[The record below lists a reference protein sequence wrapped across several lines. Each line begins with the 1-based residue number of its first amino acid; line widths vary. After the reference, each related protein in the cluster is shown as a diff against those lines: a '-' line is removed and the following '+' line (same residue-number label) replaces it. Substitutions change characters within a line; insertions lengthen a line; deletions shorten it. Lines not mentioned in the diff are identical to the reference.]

1 MKLRTVLAKSE
12 KEYPIYIG
20 EQLLERADFKKNK
33 LVVIMD
39 SHVAKIYKDFFV
51 NILRFNLADFLIVPA
66 GESSKTREMKQLLE
80 DKLLAK
86 DLGRDIVI
94 LAVGG
99 GMICDLAGFLAATY
113 CRGVPAI
120 YWPTSLLA
128 MVDASIGGK
137 TAVNTPF
144 GKNLIGAFS
153 TPFAVWID
161 IDFLKTLSKKE
172 FANGMVE
179 VIKHA
184 AICDSNLFEKLNRN
198 HRRINECQ
206 KNDMMDMIEASCQ
219 IKNEIVSQDAKD
231 LGIRSILNFGH
242 TIGHAIEKLEN
253 YKIKHG
259 EAVAMG
265 MIIEAYI
272 SYLKGRTDLDVI
284 DRLHALLKLYHIP
297 FKTNVLEQPEAII
310 KALYL
315 DKKNKQEKIHMIL
328 IQDIGSVYIE
338 EGFYTH
344 PIEETKILKALT
356 WAQGYF

>member
-1 MKLRTVLAKSE
+1 MKLRTVLAKCE
-12 KEYPIYIG
+12 NEYPIYIG
-20 EQLLERADFKKNK
+20 QQLLERADFKKNK
-33 LVVIMD
+33 LVVVMD
-39 SHVAKIYKDFFV
+39 SNVAKIYKDFFV
-51 NILRFNLADFLIVPA
+51 NVLRFNLADFLIVPA
-66 GESSKTREMKQLLE
+66 GEASKTREMKQLLE
-80 DKLLAK
+80 DKLLKK
-86 DLGRDIVI
+86 DLGRDIII

-137 TAVNTPF
+137 TAVNTSF

-153 TPFAVWID
+153 TPYSVWID
-161 IDFLKTLSKKE
+161 IDFLKSLSKKE

-184 AICDSNLFEKLNRN
+184 AICDSNLFDKLKRH

-206 KNDMMDMIEASCQ
+206 KNDMIDMIEASCQ
-219 IKNEIVSQDAKD
+219 IKNEIVAQDAKD

-242 TIGHAIEKLEN
+242 TIGHAIEKLEDFQ
-253 YKIKHG
+253 IKHG
-259 EAVAMG
+259 EAVAIG

-272 SYLKGRTDLDVI
+272 AYLKGHANLEITEKLQDLF
-284 DRLHALLKLYHIP
+284 KLYHIP
-297 FKTNVLEQPEAII
+297 LKTKALENPEALI

-315 DKKNKQEKIHMIL
+315 DKKNKQEKIHMVL
-328 IQDIGSVYIE
+328 IQDIGSVYME

-344 PIEETKILKALT
+344 PIEESKIQKALT